1 MKTSERDL
9 KRAFRDYVQ
18 SSSCTHKKDCPS
30 PEEIWG
36 LFAGQ
41 GSAKRKAKLVDHITS
56 CSICFQEFD
65 AFLEISRAQGR
76 LIHDFQS
83 HFVTRPRKAPFLL
96 VWRYMAALLAFVVIL
111 SAALLTTKWSGL
123 LERAEERGRLS
134 GQVRLLA
141 PGQRP
146 APRLPLFFKWEA
158 IPGAEYYIIE
168 IFDDSLLP
176 FWKSSP
182 LTGVSYVL
190 PMSVKEKLEKRK
202 TYFWML
208 TAFSRDGAEAE
219 SALEEFRLN
228 E

>member
-18 SSSCTHKKDCPS
+18 SSSCTRKKDCPS

-41 GSAKRKAKLVDHITS
+41 GSARRKAKLVDHITS
-56 CSICFQEFD
+56 CSFCFQEFD
-65 AFLEISRAQGR
+65 AFLEMSRAQGR
-76 LIHDFQS
+76 LIYDVQS
-83 HFVTRPRKAPFLL
+83 RFVERPRTAPFPL
-96 VWRYMAALLAFVVIL
+96 VWRYVTALLAFIVIL
-111 SAALLTTKWSGL
+111 AAALLTTKWSGL

-134 GQVRLLA
+134 GQIRLLA
-141 PGQRP
+141 PSQRP

-158 IPGAEYYIIE
+158 IPGAEYYVIE

-176 FWKSSP
+176 FWKSP
-182 LTGVSYVL
+182 QLTGVGYEL
-190 PMSVKEKLEKRK
+190 PMSVKGKLEKGK

-208 TAFSRDGAEAE
+208 TAFSRDGAKAE
-219 SALEEFRLN
+219 SSLEEFRLS